1 MRAPWFALIEAW
13 AVARL
18 IRSPLFNR
26 AVHKAYRK
34 INRLESLEQE
44 NGGGRTGPS
53 ALDHFKDEVK
63 QQFKE
68 LTWQKRGPKQ

>member
-1 MRAPWFALIEAW
+1 MAFWLAALEAW

-26 AVHKAYRK
+26 AIHKAYRK
-34 INRLESLEQE
+34 INRLPDMEPR

-53 ALDHFKDEVK
+53 AFDHFREEVK
-63 QQFKE
+63 DQFKVM
-68 LTWQKRGPKQ
+68 LWMQKPKK